1 MLSNQY
7 IRKIAHAKEI
17 NIFDNINPRTY
28 LPRLCLIKQGQIVT
42 QIVHFFS
49 PGMTGVYIVQVDHHP
64 PPLF

>member
-42 QIVHFFS
+42 QIVINS
-49 PGMTGVYIVQVDHHP
+49 I
-64 PPLF
+64 